1 MIKRRSESRPKERT
15 YAVIGTPRPKVD
27 AYAKVTGRALYADD
41 IMLPRMLYGRI
52 LRSPHAHARI
62 LSIDTHRALAL
73 PGVVAILTGEDLPQ
87 KFGIL
92 PSSQDEYALAI
103 DKVRYVGDPVVAV
116 AALDPDILDQ
126 ALKLIEVEYE
136 VLPALMSI
144 DEALAH
150 PDVKINDEAR
160 IGNIHKA
167 VSYEFGDMEEG
178 FAGAD
183 YIREDWFYY
192 EGNNHA
198 PIEAHACVAQWEPN
212 PTDPVGGK
220 LTLWSS
226 TQTPHYV
233 HREVS
238 KVLKIA
244 QSHVRVI
251 APNVGGGFGG
261 KSDAFSHEIC
271 ACELARRTGR
281 PVKITCTRE
290 EVFLLHRGR
299 HPVKMWIK
307 TGVKQDGTLTAMHF
321 RSFLDG
327 GAYGSYGIATTYY
340 TGALQTVTYHLPC
353 YKFEGMRLFTNKP
366 PCGPK
371 RGHGTTQ
378 PRYAVEVHL
387 DKIASD
393 LGIDPLALRL
403 HNLIEPYSYT
413 VNGLRITSC
422 ALKECLEEVTER
434 AGWQSWRSGEI
445 LRFAQ
450 DDNRVAQDDNRVAQD
465 DNRDTSAMGAR
476 NRPLQTQADQPYIK
490 RGLGLAASAYICGA
504 GKPIYWN
511 DLPHS
516 SVQIRLDR
524 GGGVTVYCGSTDIG
538 QGSTSI
544 LAYIVAEELGI
555 EPEEIHLETAD
566 TTLTPVDLGS
576 YSSRVTFM
584 AGNAAIAAARK
595 LKAQLFEVVADYLHV
610 SSEQLDV
617 ANGMVYHEDDEV
629 SRETLRCAQGDNGGL
644 AVPCAQGDN
653 GGLAVPFVQ
662 AIQLAEARFGAL
674 VAAGSYAPPEGIHG
688 EYKGAGVGPS
698 PAYSYST
705 CVAQVAVDEET
716 GEVHVEKL
724 WLAHDV
730 GQSINPLLVAG
741 QVEGGAYMGY
751 GEAVMEQQVF
761 RKGRHKLP
769 SLLDYKL
776 PTTLDTPEIETILV
790 EIPDLEGPFGG
801 KEAGQGPLNPVIPAI
816 ANAVYDAIGVRIDE
830 TPITPDRVLKA
841 LKAMAGASAATT
853 IYEKTPGQRPQVSP
867 TVYPS
872 SWPTRLIRWQPDE
885 HMGKYFEEGKGRV
898 DPVGAGVVGMGG
910 GDACVALGMGGAL
923 ESREQD
929 AGDASVQ
936 GSRTPPN
943 SAPAPTRRRPSS
955 LQNQK
960 GGVS

>member
-1 MIKRRSESRPKERT
+1 MAKPAQDQQQKQHAYKI
-15 YAVIGTPRPKVD
+15 IGTPRPKVD

-41 IMLPRMLYGRI
+41 IMLPRMLFGRL

-62 LSIDTHRALAL
+62 LSIDTSHALAL
-73 PGVVAILTGEDLPQ
+73 PGVLAVITGADLPQ

-103 DKVRYVGDPVVAV
+103 DKVRYVGDPVAAV
-116 AALDPDILDQ
+116 AALDPDILDE
-126 ALKLIEVEYE
+126 AIKLINVEYE
-136 VLPALMSI
+136 ILPAIMSI

-150 PDVKINDEAR
+150 PEVKINDEAR

-167 VSYEFGDMEEG
+167 VSYEFGEVDAA
-178 FAGAD
+178 FATAD

-212 PTDPVGGK
+212 PSDPVGGK

-233 HREVS
+233 HRELS
-238 KVLKIA
+238 KVLGIP
-244 QSHVRVI
+244 QSHIRVI

-261 KSDAFSHEIC
+261 KSDPFSHEIC
-271 ACELARRTGR
+271 ASELSRRTGR

-290 EVFLLHRGR
+290 EVFLIHRGR

-307 TGVKQDGTLTAMHF
+307 TGVKRDGTLTAMHF

-340 TGALQTVTYHLPC
+340 TGALQTVTYKLPC

-378 PRYAVEVHL
+378 PRYAVEAHL
-387 DKIASD
+387 DKLAHD
-393 LGIDPLALRL
+393 LGIDPVELRRR
-403 HNLIEPYSYT
+403 NLIEPYTYT

-422 ALKECLEEVTER
+422 ALGECLDQVVE
-434 AGWQSWRSGEI
+434 RSGWHEFHANKSAASAN
-445 LRFAQ
+445 LH
-450 DDNRVAQDDNRVAQD
+450 
-465 DNRDTSAMGAR
+465 TSNG
-476 NRPLQTQADQPYIK
+476 NSQQRPTIK

-516 SVQIRLDR
+516 AVQIRLDR
-524 GGGVTVYCGSTDIG
+524 GGGVTVYCGATDIG

-555 EPEEIHLETAD
+555 QPERIHLETAD

-595 LKAQLFEVVADYLHV
+595 LKEQLFEVASERLQVPLERLQAANDVIYDEHDPGVALPFEH
-610 SSEQLDV
+610 
-617 ANGMVYHEDDEV
+617 
-629 SRETLRCAQGDNGGL
+629 
-644 AVPCAQGDN
+644 AVQ
-653 GGLAVPFVQ
+653 F
-662 AIQLAEARFGAL
+662 AEARFGAL

-688 EYKGAGVGPS
+688 DYKGAGVGPS

-716 GEVHVEKL
+716 GELVVEKL

-741 QVEGGAYMGY
+741 QVEGGAYMGC

-761 RKGRHKLP
+761 RKGRHKIP

-776 PTTLDTPEIETILV
+776 ATTLDTPEIETILV
-790 EIPDLEGPFGG
+790 EIPDHEGPFGG

-816 ANAVYDAIGVRIDE
+816 ANAVYDAVGVRIDE
-830 TPITPDRVLKA
+830 VPITSDKVFRA
-841 LKAMAGASAATT
+841 LKNLAQGKGAELQLMPTEA
-853 IYEKTPGQRPQVSP
+853 PSP
-867 TVYPS
+867 
-872 SWPTRLIRWQPDE
+872 WPTRLITWQSN
-885 HMGKYFEEGKGRV
+885 GSQVAGQSKTNQV
-898 DPVGAGVVGMGG
+898 PV
-910 GDACVALGMGGAL
+910 
-923 ESREQD
+923 Q
-929 AGDASVQ
+929 
-936 GSRTPPN
+936 
-943 SAPAPTRRRPSS
+943 
-955 LQNQK
+955 

>member
-1 MIKRRSESRPKERT
+1 MRKHQHNGKQKDEARP
-15 YAVIGTPRPKVD
+15 YHIIGTPRPKVD
-27 AYAKVTGRALYADD
+27 AYGKVTGRALYADD
-41 IMLPRMLYGRI
+41 IMLPRMVYGRL
-52 LRSPHAHARI
+52 LRSPHPHARI
-62 LSIDTHRALAL
+62 LSVDTRKALEL
-73 PGVVAILTGEDLPQ
+73 RGVLAVLTGEDLPQ

-103 DKVRYVGDPVVAV
+103 GKVRYVGDPVAAV
-116 AALDPDILDQ
+116 AALDPDILDE
-126 ALKLIEVEYE
+126 AMKLIEVEYE

-150 PDVKINDEAR
+150 PEVKINDDAR
-160 IGNIHKA
+160 TDNIHKA
-167 VSYEFGDMEEG
+167 VSYEFGDMEAG
-178 FAGAD
+178 FAAAD
-183 YIREDWFYY
+183 YIREDWLYY

-198 PIEAHACVAQWEPN
+198 PLEAHACVASWEPN
-212 PTDPVGGK
+212 PSDPVGGK
-220 LTLWSS
+220 VTLWTS

-238 KVLKIA
+238 KVLKLPM
-244 QSHVRVI
+244 SHVRVI
-251 APNVGGGFGG
+251 APSVGGGFGG
-261 KSDAFSHEIC
+261 KTDPFSHEIC
-271 ACELARRTGR
+271 ACELSRRTAR

-290 EVFLLHRGR
+290 EVFLIHRGR

-327 GAYGSYGIATTYY
+327 GAYGSYGVATTYY
-340 TGALQTVTYHLPC
+340 TGALQTVTYNLPC

-378 PRYAVEVHL
+378 PRYAVEVHI
-387 DKIASD
+387 DKVAHD
-393 LGIDPLALRL
+393 LGIDPVEFRRR
-403 HNLIEPYSYT
+403 NLVEPYSRA

-422 ALKECLEEVTER
+422 ALDECLDQVIER
-434 AGWQSWRSGEI
+434 ARWHEFRAAGGSAITYQQAETSE
-445 LRFAQ
+445 
-450 DDNRVAQDDNRVAQD
+450 VA
-465 DNRDTSAMGAR
+465 
-476 NRPLQTQADQPYIK
+476 YK

-516 SVQIRLDR
+516 AVQIRLDR
-524 GGGVTVYCGSTDIG
+524 GGGVIVYCGSTDIG

-584 AGNAAIAAARK
+584 AGNAAIAAAEK
-595 LKAQLFEVVADYLHV
+595 LKEQLFEVTSARLHV
-610 SSEQLDV
+610 PVERLH
-617 ANGMVYHEDDEV
+617 AAGGMIYDEDDPGV
-629 SRETLRCAQGDNGGL
+629 
-644 AVPCAQGDN
+644 
-653 GGLAVPFVQ
+653 AVPFVT
-662 AIQLAEARFGAL
+662 AVQLAEARFGAL
-674 VAAGSYAPPEGIHG
+674 VSSGSYAPPEGIHG
-688 EYKGAGVGPS
+688 DYKGAGVGPS
-698 PAYSYST
+698 PAYSYSA

-716 GEVHVEKL
+716 GEVVVEKL

-761 RKGRHKLP
+761 RKGRHKIP

-776 PTTLDTPEIETILV
+776 ATTLDTPEIETILV
-790 EIPDLEGPFGG
+790 EKPDLEGPFGG

-816 ANAVYDAIGVRIDE
+816 ANAVFNAVGVRIDE
-830 TPITPDRVLKA
+830 TPITPDKVLKA
-841 LKAMAGASAATT
+841 LKAKNVGASLAGTRAVGVQPT
-853 IYEKTPGQRPQVSP
+853 KAPSP
-867 TVYPS
+867 
-872 SWPTRLIRWQPDE
+872 WPTRLITWQPME
-885 HMGKYFEEGKGRV
+885 V
-898 DPVGAGVVGMGG
+898 AGVSSVN
-910 GDACVALGMGGAL
+910 GDGK
-923 ESREQD
+923 SQD
-929 AGDASVQ
+929 EGTIR
-936 GSRTPPN
+936 RT
-943 SAPAPTRRRPSS
+943 AA
-955 LQNQK
+955 K